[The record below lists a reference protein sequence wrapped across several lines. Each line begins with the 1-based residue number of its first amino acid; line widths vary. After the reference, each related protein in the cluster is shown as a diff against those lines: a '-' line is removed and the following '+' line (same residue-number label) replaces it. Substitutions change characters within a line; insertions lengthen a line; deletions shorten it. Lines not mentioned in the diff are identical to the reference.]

1 LAIRSY
7 PLASDFGSTTILS
20 AQDRDQLRR
29 NNGSSLMGRALPH
42 ERGIVI
48 S

>member
-1 LAIRSY
+1 ME
-7 PLASDFGSTTILS
+7 LS

-29 NNGSSLMGRALPH
+29 NNGNSLMRRALPH